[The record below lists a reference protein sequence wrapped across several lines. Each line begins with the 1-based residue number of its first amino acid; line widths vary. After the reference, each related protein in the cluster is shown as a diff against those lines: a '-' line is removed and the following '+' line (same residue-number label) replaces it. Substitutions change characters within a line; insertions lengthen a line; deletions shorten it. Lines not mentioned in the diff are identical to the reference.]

1 MFKETKSVTMNVF
14 RKKIFSNNGVC
25 KSRIK
30 LCFHNKSVHYSL
42 KLHGKVN
49 YLMKTGV
56 FSLVGN
62 YLGPSNNYRRTN
74 FNINAVVLVLI
85 IC

>member
-1 MFKETKSVTMNVF
+1 MF
-14 RKKIFSNNGVC
+14 RKKLFSFKIIC

-30 LCFHNKSVHYSL
+30 LCFHIKSVHYSW

-49 YLMKTGV
+49 NLIKTGV

-62 YLGPSNNYRRTN
+62 YLRPSNNYRQSS
-74 FNINAVVLVLI
+74 FNINAVVLILI
-85 IC
+85 IYKDLRNW